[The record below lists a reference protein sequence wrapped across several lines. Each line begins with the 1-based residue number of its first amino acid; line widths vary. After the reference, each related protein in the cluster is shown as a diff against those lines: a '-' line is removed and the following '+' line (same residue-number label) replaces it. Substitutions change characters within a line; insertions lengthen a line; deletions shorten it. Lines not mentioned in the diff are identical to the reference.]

1 MDTSLEWREI
11 AVQVLAAGNSGDA
24 LACAAELLCAAAGA
38 RAVELTMHAGERIA
52 VVRHGE
58 LGGTAKAVNRSTFGN
73 VHMLAAFSN
82 PRNEVAHL
90 VDLVT
95 LALYARFADQSAN
108 VDALTGVN
116 NRAALDRRLQNGFSG
131 AIALIDVD
139 RFKQYNDRYGH
150 PAGDSVLRR
159 VAQAV
164 SATLGPNDFFARY
177 GGEEFAALIDGPY
190 AQAPAAAERMRRAVL
205 NLDIVHAGSELG
217 RVTISLGLAKGS
229 AKERET
235 EAIARAD
242 AQLYKAKQSGRNG
255 ICAEAET
262 GVF

>member
-1 MDTSLEWREI
+1 MDVSLEWREI
-11 AVQVLAAGNSGDA
+11 AVRVLSAGNSGDA

-38 RAVELTMHAGERIA
+38 CAVELTMHAGERIA

-73 VHMLAAFSN
+73 VHMLAAFSD

-131 AIALIDVD
+131 AIVLIDVD
-139 RFKQYNDRYGH
+139 RFKQYNDLYGH

-177 GGEEFAALIDGPY
+177 GGEEFAALIAGPY
-190 AQAPAAAERMRRAVL
+190 AGAPAAERMRRAVL
-205 NLDIVHAGSELG
+205 NLDIVHEGSEAG
-217 RVTISLGLAKGS
+217 RVTVSLGLAKGS
-229 AKERET
+229 AKERES

-242 AQLYKAKQSGRNG
+242 ALLYKAKQSGRNT
-255 ICAEAET
+255 ICAEDVS
-262 GVF
+262 GVL